1 MKIAISADCF
11 SAYTS
16 GFPVRGMVLS
26 LIKNNPDVKFVLLYT
41 KRSHPESLRYFYDE
55 INSLSNVDV
64 RYFSDSRRIMALKR
78 MLTCRYVKLDDD
90 CDCFLNPGHIEF
102 IRGFKGKQVCSLAD
116 LSTLKGMST
125 YKYALFYK
133 YWNRIYYK
141 YVLPKL
147 TRIVTISNYTRN
159 DVLNFYPNLENKTIC
174 IYNGIDSFWFDN
186 MFADVNYKTM
196 GIDAPYFIWWGL
208 ISRRK
213 NIYNLISAYKRAKI
227 QVPNLPKLLLVG
239 KVSEYMANITKEFNA
254 DVINIPFQD
263 NYTLKTLVKNSSGLI
278 FPSFYEGFGLPVIE
292 AFSQGINVACSNVT
306 SLPEVANGRAILF
319 DPNNVSEIQ
328 QSIVSLYH
336 KKSEK
341 VQLKKYAINFSYDS
355 AAKEY
360 MKLIKKLIK

>member
-1 MKIAISADCF
+1 M
-11 SAYTS
+11 AY
-16 GFPVRGMVLS
+16 F
-26 LIKNNPDVKFVLLYT
+26 LY
-41 KRSHPESLRYFYDE
+41 S
-55 INSLSNVDV
+55 
-64 RYFSDSRRIMALKR
+64 
-78 MLTCRYVKLDDD
+78 
-90 CDCFLNPGHIEF
+90 
-102 IRGFKGKQVCSLAD
+102 
-116 LSTLKGMST
+116 
-125 YKYALFYK
+125 
-133 YWNRIYYK
+133 
-141 YVLPKL
+141 
-147 TRIVTISNYTRN
+147 
-159 DVLNFYPNLENKTIC
+159 NLENKTVC

-186 MFADVNYKTM
+186 TFSDVNYKKM

-213 NIYNLISAYKRAKI
+213 NIYNLIAAYKKAKI

-239 KVSEYMANITKEFNA
+239 KVSEYMSNITKEFNV

-341 VQLKKYAINFSYDS
+341 VQLKKYAINFSYES